1 MKELIT
7 AEVVKEMAAKK
18 ETQIILSPDTI
29 ITPAARDQA
38 GESGIEI
45 LQASPPS
52 IGARINDSKKI
63 SEAVTKFLVEEFG
76 DQPFDEETVRTIV
89 TKVIERLGTQV

>member
-7 AEVVKEMAAKK
+7 AEVVKDMAAKK
-18 ETQIILSPDTI
+18 EMQIILSPDTI

-38 GESGIEI
+38 RELGIEI
-45 LQASPPS
+45 VQDSPPS
-52 IGARINDSKKI
+52 TGARIDDWKKI
-63 SEAVTKFLVEEFG
+63 SEAVVKFLVEEFG

-89 TKVIERLGTQV
+89 TRVLERLR

>member
-7 AEVVKEMAAKK
+7 AEMVKEMAAKK
-18 ETQIILSPDTI
+18 ETQIMLSPDTI

-38 GESGIEI
+38 GELGIEI

-52 IGARINDSKKI
+52 IGERTDDWKKV
-63 SEAVTKFLVEEFG
+63 SEAVVKSLVEKFG
-76 DQPFDEETVRTIV
+76 DQPLDEETVRTIV
-89 TKVIERLGTQV
+89 TRVLERLG